1 MSKKILIKVKNVVTY
16 PARKVVGKIVDK
28 IWKTFNLL
36 SH

>member
-1 MSKKILIKVKNVVTY
+1 MIKKILTKVKNVVTY
-16 PARKVVGKIVDK
+16 PARKVVGKIEDK